1 MDTCL
6 SDGCT
11 AGVFGDGRAWARTLG
26 AYRDGLRSSR
36 RSPAEAGN
44 LGVLLLLA
52 GRGDRGLEVFSML
65 DELAPGSTMYLHSS
79 GRATPGANSDAQGF
93 DGPDDSGAFGFPNQD
108 REPHLLAALV
118 LSGQWARAHRC
129 CERMVLWG
137 VSGSNGVAKEPSFLR
152 A

>member
-11 AGVFGDGRAWARTLG
+11 VGVFGDGSAWAWTLE
-26 AYRDGLRSSR
+26 AYRDGLESRR

-52 GRGDRGLEVFSML
+52 GRGDRALEVFAML
-65 DELAPGSTMYLHSS
+65 EDLAPGSAMYIHSA
-79 GRATPGANSDAQGF
+79 GRTTPGAQGDAEGF
-93 DGPDDSGAFGFPNQD
+93 DGLDDSGAFGFQNED
-108 REPHLLAALV
+108 RGPHLLAALV

-152 A
+152 S